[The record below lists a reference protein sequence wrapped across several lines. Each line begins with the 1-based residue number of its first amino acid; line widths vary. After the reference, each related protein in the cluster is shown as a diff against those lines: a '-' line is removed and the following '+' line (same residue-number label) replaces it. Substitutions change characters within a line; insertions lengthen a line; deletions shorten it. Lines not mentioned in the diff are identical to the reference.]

1 MVHGKDV
8 EIETYALLENGSQ
21 VTLCDENVCER
32 LNPSSIDT
40 TLNVNTVKSTVKCD
54 CKEVSFV
61 VSSINGKNCVSVN
74 RAFAVTDL
82 PVSLKGLSEAGMFKV
97 YPHLRGV
104 DVPRIEC
111 DSVQLLIGCDVP
123 DAFRVLEKRTGRS
136 HEAIAKLSKL

>member
-1 MVHGKDV
+1 M
-8 EIETYALLENGSQ
+8 N
-21 VTLCDENVCER
+21 
-32 LNPSSIDT
+32 
-40 TLNVNTVKSTVKCD
+40 NTVKRD

-61 VSSINGKNCVSVN
+61 VSLLDGENNVSVN

-82 PVSLKGLSEAGMFKV
+82 PVSFEGLSEAGMFKV